1 MGPAKQIPMNLLMSY
16 MSGSSLQIIPI
27 SMTLMLFTST
37 FKAILSVNTSFKR
50 LDTTDNHNDVL
61 MAKLAYL
68 FLQMVIIGI
77 GVFKLNSMGLI
88 PTTKGDWLSWE
99 HGTRWSVIT
108 V

>member
-1 MGPAKQIPMNLLMSY
+1 MGPAKQIPMNLFMSY
-16 MSGSSLQIIPI
+16 MSGSSLQVIPI
-27 SMTLMLFTST
+27 SMTLMLFSST
-37 FKAILSVNTSFKR
+37 FKAIMGVNASFR
-50 LDTTDNHNDVL
+50 GLDTIDNHNDVL

-77 GVFKLNSMGLI
+77 GIFKLNSMGLI

-99 HGTRWSVIT
+99 QGTRWSVVT